1 MRSKRNRQSRIR
13 ELLQRAD
20 IGTHERLAEALS
32 AEGLEVSQ
40 STLSKD
46 LRELGVVRVPRAD
59 GGFRY
64 TLPESGSTLR
74 DRHIVERELQ
84 DYLLDADRA
93 GHIVVLHTAS
103 GHAQSVCEAIDRSE
117 WPEVMG
123 SIAGENTIFL
133 LSRTARESE
142 SLLRRLAAVG
152 GETR

>member
-1 MRSKRNRQSRIR
+1 MPSKRARQSRIR

-20 IGTHERLAEALS
+20 IGTHERLAEVLRR
-32 AEGLEVSQ
+32 EGVEVSQ

-64 TLPESGSTLR
+64 TLPETGSTLR

-84 DYLLDADRA
+84 DYLLGVDCA
-93 GHIVVLHTAS
+93 GNIAVVRTAS

-117 WPEVMG
+117 WPEVLG
-123 SIAGENTIFL
+123 TIAGENTIFL
-133 LSRTARESE
+133 LSRTASE
-142 SLLRRLAAVG
+142 TQHLIRRITEVSG
-152 GETR
+152 DST